1 MFRVKIGSSSR
12 HFCGSLLPAIFV
24 AATLL
29 TLSTIVVA
37 QQVPT
42 VLFTAGAYGTT
53 ATVAGVVT
61 VGRTAPVS
69 VGSGCGTAKVPSSQT
84 GTVAS
89 LSALPL
95 VTTGAVNTSASDTP
109 GMATGSADVYQVSL
123 LGGLISAQEVKSVS
137 TTVDNNQVLSS
148 SPAGSTFVNL
158 IVFGQVINGL
168 PNPNTTISLAGF
180 GKIVLNEQ
188 LTSNVNGAAH
198 LTVNMIHLYITVANI
213 LNIPVGAQVIVSDA
227 TSGITL
233 VSGPGALDGTSY
245 GTAVYGPLLHSS
257 PTAPEGVPCQGTK
270 GVVKTNTLVGVNL
283 PIILTSGTVVDTA
296 EGNATGNNSNS
307 QTSSTIQGLNL
318 LSGLVTANVIY
329 AEASGSTAD
338 GVTFNFDSAGSF
350 INIAVA
356 GHPEI
361 TDNVMPNTQVKIAN
375 LGTLYLNRVHTTNN
389 YIENKM
395 IELVVNQTNTLG
407 LPLGL
412 DIVIGYA
419 EASLHSETHP

>member
-109 GMATGSADVYQVSL
+109 GMATGSANVYQVSL

-233 VSGPGALDGTSY
+233 VSGPGALDGTSF
-245 GTAVYGPLLHSS
+245 GTIVYGKLFQSS
-257 PTAPEGVPCQGTK
+257 ATAPEGVPCQGTK

-283 PIILTSGTVVDTA
+283 PVILTSGTVVDTA
-296 EGNATGNNSNS
+296 EGNAVANNSNS

-318 LSGLVTANVIY
+318 LSGLVTANAIY

-338 GVTFNFDSAGSF
+338 GVNFNFGSAGSF
-350 INIAVA
+350 TNISVA

-361 TDNVMPNTQVKIAN
+361 TDSVAPNTQVPILN
-375 LGTLYLNRVHTTNN
+375 LGTLYLNRVHTSSNAIDN
-389 YIENKM
+389 RM
-395 IELVVNQTNTLG
+395 IELIVNQNNSLG
-407 LPLGL
+407 LPIGL
-412 DIVIGYA
+412 DIIVGYA